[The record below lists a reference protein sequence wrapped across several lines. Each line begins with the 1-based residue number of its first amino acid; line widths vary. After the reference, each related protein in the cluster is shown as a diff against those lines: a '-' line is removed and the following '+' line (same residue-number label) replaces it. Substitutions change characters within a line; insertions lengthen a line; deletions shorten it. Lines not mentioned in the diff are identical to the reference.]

1 MDNQEILKEFG
12 KKYTEE
18 TYIKGVEYA
27 KGFFEIGKMDA
38 PAYKEIT
45 DRISSVVAQL
55 TLEQKEGFILLFKDV
70 ISSTMFSTMN
80 IFDTEEKYKLIYSSE
95 NEENLNLQKV
105 AEDNE
110 YGNGYLNGEVF
121 NWINNFENEDHD

>member
-1 MDNQEILKEFG
+1 MDKQELLKEFG

-18 TYIKGVEYA
+18 IYVKGVEYA
-27 KGFFEIGKMDA
+27 KGFLEPEKMHA

-45 DRISSVVAQL
+45 DKISLVVKQL
-55 TLEQKEGFILLFKDV
+55 TPEQKEGFLLLFKDV

-80 IFDTEEKYKLIYSSE
+80 IFDTEEKYQLIYSSE
-95 NEENLNLQKV
+95 DYGDLNLQKI
-105 AEDNE
+105 AEDND

-121 NWINNFENEDHD
+121 NWINNLEN